1 MIESRDAA
9 PVRDQ
14 VALGALSRV
23 FLQVSLC
30 GFGGGLALAHRI
42 VVDERQW
49 LTEPEFADIV
59 SLCQFLP
66 GPNIIGIAVCTGTRL
81 RGAAGATRRGRGFSR
96 HTLGTWISGGP
107 AASRPCAASL
117 AAEHSRWAV
126 GNGRR
131 APDCDRHPPVAAAS
145 EAPGRARLRCPGV
158 RPCDLRQAAAPDRAL
173 RACADQHRRGRCSNG
188 AGAMSGPAALLILVA
203 HLALLS
209 SISFGGFPTVLP
221 DVRQLVVD
229 THGWMTN
236 QEFAN
241 FFATSQALPGP
252 NMILMMSFVGW
263 KVWGF
268 PGAAAA
274 AGATFGPPCVIYY
287 GAYRLWHRFRH
298 AGWQPIVR
306 RGLVPVVTGLV
317 IASGIVMARAADADW
332 QAAAMTVAAAVLM
345 LATRINPLWLLFAGG
360 ALGGLGLL

>member
-1 MIESRDAA
+1 MADRAGIRGHRQPLPISAGAQHHRYRGLYRDQITGRRRRTRRSGRFSRDT
-9 PVRDQ
+9 
-14 VALGALSRV
+14 LGA
-23 FLQVSLC
+23 
-30 GFGGGLALAHRI
+30 
-42 VVDERQW
+42 W
-49 LTEPEFADIV
+49 
-59 SLCQFLP
+59 
-66 GPNIIGIAVCTGTRL
+66 IG
-81 RGAAGATRRGRGFSR
+81 
-96 HTLGTWISGGP
+96 GGP
-107 AASRPCAASL
+107 AASRPCAASF
-117 AAEHSRWAV
+117 AAEYSRWIV

-131 APDCDRHPPVAAAS
+131 APDCNWHPPVAAAS
-145 EAPGRARLRCPGV
+145 EAAGCARLCGPGV
-158 RPCDLRQAAAPDRAL
+158 RSRDLRQAAALDRAF
-173 RACADQHRRGRCSNG
+173 RACADQHHCGRSSNG

-209 SISFGGFPTVLP
+209 SISFGGFPTVLR
-221 DVRQLVVD
+221 DVHKLVVD

-236 QEFAN
+236 QEFTN

-268 PGAAAA
+268 PGAVAA
-274 AGATFGPPCVIYY
+274 AGATFGPPCLIYF

-332 QAAAMTVAAAVLM
+332 QAAAMTVAGAALM